1 MAITVLLEFDDHDED
16 KVHALAES
24 LAEYNLPIM
33 IKDGKMGSWQEVHP
47 TFYGAYTDII
57 AIEGKSLKTY
67 GD

>member
-1 MAITVLLEFDDHDED
+1 MAITVLLEFDERDED

-24 LAEYNLPIM
+24 LVEYNLPIM
-33 IKDGKMGSWQEVHP
+33 IKDGKMSTWQELRP

-57 AIEGKSLKTY
+57 AIEGKSLETC

>member
-1 MAITVLLEFDDHDED
+1 MAITVLLEFDDGDED

-33 IKDGKMGSWQEVHP
+33 IKDGKMSTWQEVRP

-57 AIEGKSLKTY
+57 AIEGKSMETY
-67 GD
+67 SD